1 MKTIELSH
9 LNESVIHEVM
19 PNGLEVFLLPNKNVK
34 NFYITFNTKY
44 GSLINSFKKSSN
56 KKYCNIP
63 SGVAHFLEHLT
74 FYMDGIDAS
83 DYFASIGSS
92 SNAYTSFK
100 VTCYEVFGF
109 NHFKE
114 NLEYLINFVQT
125 PYYNEKQVDE
135 EKGIISEEVKMYEDM
150 PESIALFRLLE
161 NMFHTSNI
169 KSRITGCVEDVESI
183 TLDDILAAYNTFYHP
198 SNMFIVITGNF
209 NPEEALSI
217 ISENQTKKEF
227 PKKFKIDNNYEHE
240 KNTIVKETET
250 IEVNVEMEKV
260 SMGIKIPI
268 SSLEKLKIKKELT
281 NIYLSLIVDSMFGR
295 SSELKERLVS
305 GNIITDGIYTD
316 IISSEEH
323 VVIHFISETPYPERY
338 ISILKE
344 SIKNIKLTDDDLI
357 RKIKVAKSNLIM
369 SLDDIEV
376 TNSNIQDDI
385 IEYDKVIPNYY
396 DLYDELN
403 VTEANKICK
412 IISSSPI
419 STLLLTKKTE
429 EIEEN

>member
-1 MKTIELSH
+1 MNKIKLSH

-44 GSLINSFKKSSN
+44 GSLMTNFKKSIA
-56 KKYCNIP
+56 KKYYQIP
-63 SGVAHFLEHLT
+63 DGVAHFLEHIT
-74 FYMDGIDAS
+74 FYMKDMDAS
-83 DYFASIGSS
+83 DYFANLGST

-114 NLEYLINFVQT
+114 NLKYLIDFVQT
-125 PYYNEKQVDE
+125 PYYNEKQVKE
-135 EKGIISEEVKMYEDM
+135 EKGIIIEEVKMYEDM

-161 NMFHTSNI
+161 NMFHTSKI
-169 KSRITGCVEDVESI
+169 KSRITGSVEDVKSI
-183 TLDDILAAYNTFYHP
+183 TLEDILAAYNTFYHP

-209 NPEEALSI
+209 NSEEALSI
-217 ISENQTKKEF
+217 ISENQIKREF
-227 PKKFKIDNNYEHE
+227 TKKFKIDNKFPHE
-240 KNTIVKETET
+240 KNEIIKANET
-250 IEVNVEMEKV
+250 IETNVEIEKV
-260 SMGIKIPI
+260 SMGIKVPL
-268 SSLEKLKIKKELT
+268 SSLHSLRLSKEII
-281 NIYLSLIVDSMFGR
+281 NIYLSLIVDSTFGR

-305 GNIITDGIYTD
+305 GNVITDGIYTD
-316 IISSEEH
+316 IISSNEH
-323 VVIHFISETPYPERY
+323 AVIHFISETPYPERY

-344 SIKNIKLTDDDLI
+344 SIKNLKITESDLI

-385 IEYDKVIPNYY
+385 IEYGTVVPNYY
-396 DLYDELN
+396 DLYDKLN
-403 VTEANKICK
+403 IDTANKICE
-412 IISSSPI
+412 IIASSPL
-419 STLLLTKKTE
+419 STLLLKKKTE
-429 EIEEN
+429 EN